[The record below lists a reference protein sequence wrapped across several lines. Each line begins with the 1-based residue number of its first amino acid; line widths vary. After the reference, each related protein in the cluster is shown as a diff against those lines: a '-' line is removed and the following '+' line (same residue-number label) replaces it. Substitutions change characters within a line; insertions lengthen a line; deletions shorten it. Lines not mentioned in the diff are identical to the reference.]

1 MNERRRPWAFV
12 TLGLLPIV
20 LAGCVA
26 HITETRLYGA
36 ARPATDARS
45 EVIVERHT
53 GLDGAVECRDVTVYG
68 PMIRE
73 VVIRRSFADHAQDRN
88 AALAM
93 LLGGGI
99 GLLAYGQDEVQCP
112 QQGGG
117 CSDPTNAA
125 LALLGLA
132 AIPVG
137 FLAYN
142 AVAVQDSRALEPAEP
157 EAKLGQWHA
166 CSVQILQH

>member
-1 MNERRRPWAFV
+1 MNERRGPWALV
-12 TLGLLPIV
+12 ALGLASIV
-20 LAGCVA
+20 LGGCVA

-36 ARPATDARS
+36 VRPAADAHS
-45 EVIVERHT
+45 EVIVERQT
-53 GLDGAVECRDVTVYG
+53 GIDGAIECRDVAAYG
-68 PMIRE
+68 PMVRE

-99 GLLAYGQDEVQCP
+99 GLLAYGQDQVQCP

-132 AIPVG
+132 AIPIG

-142 AVAVQDSRALEPAEP
+142 AAAVQDSRVLEPAEP
-157 EAKLGQWHA
+157 EATPSPWRA
-166 CSVQILQH
+166 CSE